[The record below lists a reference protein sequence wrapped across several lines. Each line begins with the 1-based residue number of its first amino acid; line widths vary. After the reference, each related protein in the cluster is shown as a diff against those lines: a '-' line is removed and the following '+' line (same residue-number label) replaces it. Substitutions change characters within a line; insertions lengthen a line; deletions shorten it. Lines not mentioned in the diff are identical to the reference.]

1 MAYTWLRSFHAV
13 ALNGGFTAA
22 AQQIN
27 VGQPTITSQVK
38 SLEEYYSVELFH
50 RRVRSVELT
59 DAGRELFTIT
69 RSLMSREEEARE
81 LLDAYGKFQTGQLKV
96 GAVGPYHATEMLSAF
111 HSRYPDLRLTVA
123 VGNSREMVE
132 QLLDYSVDIGVLA
145 HVEDDPR
152 IFAMPYSRHPVAA
165 FMRKDHH
172 LAKKK
177 TIKLKDLD
185 GQPVVLREQG
195 STTRLAFEEALA
207 AAGVTI
213 DPVMEIGSR
222 EAVWLAVARGIGIG
236 VVSDIEYIPHPDLL
250 YVPIS
255 NANIFTTAHVNCL
268 TERKDTRLIGAF
280 FDVCRELVAQGSAGL
295 GNQHPEN
302 ALATK

>member
-1 MAYTWLRSFHAV
+1 MIYTWLRSFHAV
-13 ALNGGFTAA
+13 AVHGGFTAA
-22 AQQIN
+22 AQMVN
-27 VGQPTITSQVK
+27 VGQPTISSQVK
-38 SLEEYYSVELFH
+38 SLEKYYSVELFH
-50 RRVRSVELT
+50 RRGRSVELT
-59 DAGRELFTIT
+59 DAGRKLFAIT
-69 RSLMSREEEARE
+69 RSFMSREEEARD
-81 LLDAYGKFQTGQLKV
+81 LLSAYGGFQTGQLKV

-152 IFAMPYSRHPVAA
+152 IFAMPYSRHPVVI
-165 FMRKDHH
+165 FMHKEHH

-177 TIKLKDLD
+177 TIRLEELE
-185 GQPVVLREQG
+185 GQPAVLREHG
-195 STTRLAFEEALA
+195 STTRLAFEEALT

-236 VVSDIEYIPHPDLL
+236 VVSDIEYLPHPDLHC
-250 YVPIS
+250 VQIS

-280 FDVCRELVAQGSAGL
+280 FDVCRELVAQGAAGL
-295 GNQHPEN
+295 GNQDPKN
-302 ALATK
+302 GLATE